1 MKEKIILVDL
11 HDQMIGTMDKM
22 AVHRKGAL
30 HRAFSVFLFNSQG
43 QLLLQQRA
51 SEKYH
56 SGGLWTNTCCGHP
69 RPGEQTLGAAGRRLR
84 EELGLTC
91 ELEELFHFVYRHEFD
106 NGLTEHEYDHVVI
119 GFSDEL
125 PDPDPAEVA
134 DFSYLQPDE
143 LTADLRLRPEKYT
156 AWLNICF
163 NQVLSTYKQNYQQ

>member
-1 MKEKIILVDL
+1 MTEKIILVDL